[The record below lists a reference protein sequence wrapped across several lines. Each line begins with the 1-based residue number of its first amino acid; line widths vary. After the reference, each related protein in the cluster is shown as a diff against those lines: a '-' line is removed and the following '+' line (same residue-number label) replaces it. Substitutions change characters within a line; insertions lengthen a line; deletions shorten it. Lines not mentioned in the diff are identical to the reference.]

1 MIFRL
6 STNFGQ
12 AQGAVGVKGRVG
24 QHSDE
29 IGLTDVI
36 GTRAGDENTAGA
48 EHLQRAEVQFFIAAD
63 GGIEVAL
70 ALREGGRIEDDRV
83 IAPTGCRVIL
93 EQIESVGFD
102 PLDLRLARVAAIKSC
117 VAVCNFKRGPGAVDT
132 GYMGTAGSEMEREAP
147 LIAEDI
153 EGFAAGI
160 LGSSGVV
167 LALVEEGS
175 GFLAFVRVEVELDAI
190 HGEDRRG
197 FFALHQTRDARWQ
210 LFELPDARVYAL
222 DD

>member
-132 GYMGTAGSEMEREAP
+132 GYMGTARSPPDSRRYRGLCRGHIGQQRRSSR
-147 LIAEDI
+147 
-153 EGFAAGI
+153 AGRGR
-160 LGSSGVV
+160 LRFSG
-167 LALVEEGS
+167 LRARRS
-175 GFLAFVRVEVELDAI
+175 GTGC
-190 HGEDRRG
+190 HS
-197 FFALHQTRDARWQ
+197 W
-210 LFELPDARVYAL
+210 
-222 DD
+222 